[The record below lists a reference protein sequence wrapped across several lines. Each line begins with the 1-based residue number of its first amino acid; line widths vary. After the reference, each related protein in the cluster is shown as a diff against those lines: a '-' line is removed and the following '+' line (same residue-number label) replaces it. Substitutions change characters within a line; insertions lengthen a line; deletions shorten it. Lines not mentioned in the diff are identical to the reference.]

1 MEQINFNKS
10 KLVLILPLIG
20 TALIVAWS
28 YIISP
33 YTAYGDNWAIYPVI
47 AIALSILVWHFYL
60 FITTH
65 GKTEKLFMSLY
76 GIVHIL
82 ALCIVSIYCVM
93 IISKDNF

>member
-20 TALIVAWS
+20 TSLIVAWS
-28 YIISP
+28 YIIYP
-33 YTAYGDNWAIYPVI
+33 YTAYGDNLAVYPVI
-47 AIALSILVWHFYL
+47 AIALSVFAWHLYL

-65 GKTEKLFMSLY
+65 GKIEKLFITLY

-82 ALCIVSIYCVM
+82 ALCIVSIYC
-93 IISKDNF
+93 SKTV